1 MATSL
6 CCTLYSSTSLIC
18 NVWLPALCGH
28 HVSSCHGVLTLQY
41 SHVHYEAVKNIPF
54 RFCLVNAKVVNVHF
68 ILLIQ
73 SLLVLSW
80 WFALGS
86 ITFLVV
92 SNLDCIIT
100 EGNSSNSASIFCVLC
115 MTELCVSCLL
125 NPDQTFSKSGHV
137 YTCRYWNALQM
148 CDSIVEMQTFQNH
161 SAAFFFYFLNTHTC
175 IQAFSRRK
183 QNVP

>member
-1 MATSL
+1 MAISL

-41 SHVHYEAVKNIPF
+41 SHVHYKAVKNIPF
-54 RFCLVNAKVVNVHF
+54 RFCLVNAKVVNVRF
-68 ILLIQ
+68 IVLIQ

-92 SNLDCIIT
+92 SDFDCIIT
-100 EGNSSNSASIFCVLC
+100 EGSSSNSASIFCLC
-115 MTELCVSCLL
+115 MTEQSVSCLL
-125 NPDQTFSKSGHV
+125 NPEQVLSGHV
-137 YTCRYWNALQM
+137 CICPYWNALQM
-148 CDSIVEMQTFQNH
+148 CDSVVGMQTFQNH

>member
-1 MATSL
+1 MCLNMAISL
-6 CCTLYSSTSLIC
+6 CCTLYSSTSLIR

-41 SHVHYEAVKNIPF
+41 SHVHYKAVKNIPF

-68 ILLIQ
+68 FVLIQ

-92 SNLDCIIT
+92 SNFDCIIT
-100 EGNSSNSASIFCVLC
+100 EGSSSNSASIFCGLC
-115 MTELCVSCLL
+115 MTELSVSCLL
-125 NPDQTFSKSGHV
+125 NPDQTFPKSGHV
-137 YTCRYWNALQM
+137 YNCPYWRVA
-148 CDSIVEMQTFQNH
+148 DVW
-161 SAAFFFYFLNTHTC
+161 
-175 IQAFSRRK
+175 
-183 QNVP
+183 